1 MSPVGDYLNFREFD
15 FGYILTAKT
24 MLILELGSTIQINT
38 HLKIHD
44 GTHH

>member
-15 FGYILTAKT
+15 CGYNLAAKT

-44 GTHH
+44 GTNY

>member
-15 FGYILTAKT
+15 FSYNLVAKT

-38 HLKIHD
+38 H
-44 GTHH
+44 